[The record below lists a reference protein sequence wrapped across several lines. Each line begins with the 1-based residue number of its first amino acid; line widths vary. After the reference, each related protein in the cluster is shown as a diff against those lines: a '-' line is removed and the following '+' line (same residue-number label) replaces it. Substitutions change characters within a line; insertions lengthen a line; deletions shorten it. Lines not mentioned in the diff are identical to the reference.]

1 MTITATLTA
10 AEREQARKDLDL
22 DLDQRIACNASIE
35 HTLDEI
41 EREIARIRRIAA
53 AVPTGHESPEL
64 ALELV
69 EAVGRQYVLRGPL
82 ATIMNLF
89 GSAQDDAVKQAR
101 AHGATWE
108 QIAERR
114 GESRQKT
121 HARFNS

>member
-1 MTITATLTA
+1 MTITATLTT
-10 AEREQARKDLDL
+10 AEREQARADLNH
-22 DLDQRIACNASIE
+22 DQRIQHNAEIE
-35 HTLDEI
+35 EALDQL
-41 EREIARIRRIAA
+41 EREIARIRRVAA
-53 AVPTGHESPEL
+53 AIPTDHQSTDL

-69 EAVGRQYVLRGPL
+69 EVAGRQYVLRGPL
-82 ATIMNLF
+82 ANIMHVL
-89 GSAQDDAVKQAR
+89 AVVQDGAVSQAR